1 MIQQVFNRKALPSSG
16 HFPVCS
22 LLSLAWFDHQIR
34 MKMMEKAGYAKRG
47 DESEAGEEWIT
58 VDEDGSDNT
67 VDRMKDAV
75 AE

>member
-1 MIQQVFNRKALPSSG
+1 
-16 HFPVCS
+16 
-22 LLSLAWFDHQIR
+22 

-47 DESEAGEEWIT
+47 ESDAGEEWIT
-58 VDEDGSDNT
+58 VDEDGSDDA